1 MISILSPSSE
11 AFLANMA
18 RVQRTIDEASRQTS
32 SGKRV
37 NVASDAPGELD
48 TILQL
53 HTDETRNTQIQENL
67 AVAKADADAADGA
80 LTSATQLMDRARVLA
95 AQGATFTVDA
105 AGRQSIAG
113 EVQSLLEQ
121 MVAISRTTVQG
132 RYIFGGDQDSN
143 PPYAVD
149 LTAASGVS
157 SLTSSP
163 ATRQVENSA
172 GGAVAVSQNAQE
184 IFDTQNPDPVTNDDP
199 PITTPAASHCH
210 DPLAHHAPPNPPPPP
225 DNVFA
230 ALNNLRLGLLANDTT
245 QITAASAS
253 IQTASDHLNTAQAF
267 YGTVQNRITDATNYS
282 ATYDVQI
289 KTELSQ
295 KEDADITTAAL
306 TVTEGNTQLQ
316 AAFQMQ
322 AKMPRTTLF
331 DFMG

>member
-67 AVAKADADAADGA
+67 AVAKADADDADGA

-121 MVAISRTTVQG
+121 TPRHHQRPIGVCHQRRTRQPANWSCAAPAGDHRVAGSQNVNLIGQRHQ
-132 RYIFGGDQDSN
+132 
-143 PPYAVD
+143 VD
-149 LTAASGVS
+149 WRPLPSTDLAGVS
-157 SLTSSP
+157 
-163 ATRQVENSA
+163 
-172 GGAVAVSQNAQE
+172 
-184 IFDTQNPDPVTNDDP
+184 
-199 PITTPAASHCH
+199 
-210 DPLAHHAPPNPPPPP
+210 AP
-225 DNVFA
+225 
-230 ALNNLRLGLLANDTT
+230 
-245 QITAASAS
+245 
-253 IQTASDHLNTAQAF
+253 
-267 YGTVQNRITDATNYS
+267 NRR
-282 ATYDVQI
+282 V
-289 KTELSQ
+289 
-295 KEDADITTAAL
+295 
-306 TVTEGNTQLQ
+306 
-316 AAFQMQ
+316 
-322 AKMPRTTLF
+322 
-331 DFMG
+331 